1 MSIGAE
7 AVSLGRTTWKPSA
20 SSSGPPS
27 SSPGRRPGL
36 NLEEEEQDGGR
47 GGVQTQA
54 LGDGVGTWGG
64 TWGVP
69 VRGKDEGRVAGAE
82 EHIQLAARRVAGVHG
97 QRRPRRAVR
106 LGQCSQRRGK
116 GRLRQVCP
124 APTSSSS
131 GPDRLNARARQRC
144 RTGNVEVRRG
154 RVGFQE
160 RSTERQARQIA
171 VDGGG
176 GRAKGG
182 RRHARDPVKQDRQ
195 LSTEGGTHAVVGSV
209 SAWGARRRGAEYT
222 HVVKGAKLV
231 CATQRLWVEVHR
243 DPQHAPRQDLH
254 CKLGAVGCRGRPSG
268 GDEALWRQ
276 ARAGSVVRRR
286 SPCKR
291 MAYRS
296 DALGAASVRRSSG
309 GQCISAMMASSIS
322 RLPALTCAA

>member
-1 MSIGAE
+1 MRKS
-7 AVSLGRTTWKPSA
+7 T
-20 SSSGPPS
+20 SSSQLVEWRVS
-27 SSPGRRPGL
+27 TVSA
-36 NLEEEEQDGGR
+36 GR
-47 GGVQTQA
+47 GGPSDSGSAASGVAKAASDRSVQPQ
-54 LGDGVGTWGG
+54 
-64 TWGVP
+64 P
-69 VRGKDEGRVAGAE
+69 HR
-82 EHIQLAARRVAGVHG
+82 
-97 QRRPRRAVR
+97 
-106 LGQCSQRRGK
+106 
-116 GRLRQVCP
+116 RQVQI
-124 APTSSSS
+124 
-131 GPDRLNARARQRC
+131 GPNARARRRS
-144 RTGNVEVRRG
+144 RTGNVEVCGG
-154 RVGFQE
+154 RVGFQD
-160 RSTERQARQIA
+160 RGTERQARQIA

-296 DALGAASVRRSSG
+296 GALGAASVRRSSG